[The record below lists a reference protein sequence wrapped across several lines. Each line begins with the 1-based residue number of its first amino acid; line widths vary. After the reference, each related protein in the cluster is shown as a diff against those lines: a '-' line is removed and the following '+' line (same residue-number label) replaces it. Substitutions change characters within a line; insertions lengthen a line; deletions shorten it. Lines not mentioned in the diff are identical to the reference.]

1 MVTSWWIGIGDMVE
15 VAEEL
20 EVDMVEEVRM
30 VEEEK
35 KFMMDN
41 YEDNLGSVTM
51 LMWRNTLPR

>member
-35 KFMMDN
+35 KIMMDN

-51 LMWRNTLPR
+51 LM